1 MKKKQISSIK
11 LKGGFFMA
19 KKVVVDREGCIGCGL
34 CASVCPE
41 LFTMDD
47 EGKSEV
53 LVSDVDGDL
62 EATAEDTAA
71 QCPVE
76 AIKVE

>member
-1 MKKKQISSIK
+1 
-11 LKGGFFMA
+11 MA

-62 EATAEDTAA
+62 EATAEG
-71 QCPVE
+71 PVE